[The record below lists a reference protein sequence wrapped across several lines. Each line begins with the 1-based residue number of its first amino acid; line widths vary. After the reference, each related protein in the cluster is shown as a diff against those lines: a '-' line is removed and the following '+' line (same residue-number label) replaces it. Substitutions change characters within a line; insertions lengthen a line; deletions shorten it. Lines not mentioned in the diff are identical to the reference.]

1 MGDVSHATSTYLLL
15 CFLKHVSILLN
26 PPLSFCQLIAA
37 FAKDL
42 LQHGCHAMQK
52 VPRGQQSNKVISFQ
66 ICSSGWHGAFSHR
79 LSTDMLS
86 TDMKA
91 VKQEHR
97 VGIPQQHTIALLL
110 HTGHWSV
117 RPCLAVLCWEC
128 AVHACE
134 TRYLRW

>member
-1 MGDVSHATSTYLLL
+1 MTDVSHATSTYLLL

-42 LQHGCHAMQK
+42 LQHGCHAVQK
-52 VPRGQQSNKVISFQ
+52 DVSNEAQSSALRCAAVAGMVP
-66 ICSSGWHGAFSHR
+66 FSHR

-91 VKQEHR
+91 VVLEHS
-97 VGIPQQHTIALLL
+97 VGIPRQHTIALLL
-110 HTGHWSV
+110 HIGHWSV
-117 RPCLAVLCWEC
+117 GPCLAVLCWEC
-128 AVHACE
+128 VVHACE
-134 TRYLRW
+134 TGYLH